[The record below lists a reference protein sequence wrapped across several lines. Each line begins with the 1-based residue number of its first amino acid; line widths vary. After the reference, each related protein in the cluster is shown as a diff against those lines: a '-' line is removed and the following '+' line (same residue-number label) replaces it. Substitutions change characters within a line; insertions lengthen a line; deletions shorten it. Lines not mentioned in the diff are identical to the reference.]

1 MGNIINIIS
10 MLKQMT
16 RELQELQLKEVEL
29 RRRLPGEEAQM
40 SQKRLEEEAQLKQ
53 LMPQAEV
60 RFNKLLEQSKAKA
73 VVELATIASY
83 TKLASQKANEEAP
96 RLLREEWT
104 QQQQLLA
111 DMMHVIDGVTAASE
125 ECPPR
130 LISLPWGDRLWS
142 PSDREKNSYRPQTSG
157 LAPGVLRIGELQQLG
172 TLPLE
177 ELQPRISI
185 PAFVPIRALSTDPAS
200 HTPGHIA
207 IFSNS
212 ADSRQAAVEAIQSIA
227 LRVISTF
234 PVKKVR
240 GVFIDPVGM
249 GNNFPFKSLPEIISG
264 PRTYTRSDD
273 VREQLRELTLKTE
286 QVIQKYLSTDYQ
298 TIEEYNSAKSFI
310 KEPYRY
316 LFVADFPTN
325 FDNTSW
331 EDLKSLL
338 INGAR
343 AGVYVVLHIDETL
356 EKPRNF
362 NYGIFNSSCTVLHPS
377 DRNYQRNQLFSMN
390 LPNNLACKVIL
401 DRPPANEQF
410 NQITEA
416 ITKATKE
423 VKTETIPF
431 TELYPPKMA
440 EWSFDSREEMRAP
453 IGITGA
459 TDYIEFWMGNN
470 EDGKVTSQGLLAG
483 KPGAGKSYT
492 LHAIITSLA
501 MRYSPD
507 ELEMYLLDFKEGVE
521 FQIYVDPER
530 SESANLDGELNETKA
545 LPHAK
550 VVSIESDREFG
561 LSVLKYIQRELED
574 RGSKF
579 RAAGVSSLK
588 DYRNRSQE
596 KMPRILVVIDEFQ
609 YMFQENDDIT
619 RQLNIIFDDI
629 TRRGRAFGVHLLIAS
644 QSPSVPNMS
653 GGIYSFIDL
662 RMAQQMDKKTA
673 ASVLAEGNIDAVDLL
688 EGPGEIIYN
697 SQQGKK
703 GYNTVGQ
710 IADMSA
716 TIRRN
721 ALLQIQSVAG
731 DKHYKRPEPLILF
744 NGTQATKLNRNRQ
757 LIQLSG
763 MSNWLPLRELNKQVI
778 QQADWS
784 LEETPGVAWLGEA
797 MRIGNHTQAIFRRR
811 PRSNML
817 LIGTSEETIFG
828 ILGGI
833 LISLVHCRQP
843 NTVQFRIMDLSQ
855 QDEEN
860 HQGKMLVSFR
870 DTFGKYFPVSI
881 GKRFPNP
888 EDKIQRAE
896 DILQQT
902 YAEFERRKKLRDDN
916 PNEMNLGQSLFFVC
930 AIGSLSRAQH
940 LRPIMGSRNEEPS
953 PDAKNLITL
962 LSQGPELGIHTILWL
977 ESMKTF
983 LKMTAE
989 NRSSLTHFDLRIGLT
1004 MPGDDSRSL
1013 FGETSAQNLP
1023 RLRAYFH
1030 DEAAAAGLEKFK
1042 PYAVPSVQEITGYGH
1057 RFKQRSL

>member
-1 MGNIINIIS
+1 MGNIVSIIS
-10 MLKQMT
+10 MLAKMKK
-16 RELQELQLKEVEL
+16 ELQELLLKESEL
-29 RRRLPGEEAQM
+29 KQQLPGKEALM
-40 SQKRLEEEAQLKQ
+40 SQKILEEEAQLRQ
-53 LMPQAEV
+53 LMPQEEI
-60 RFNKLLEQSKAKA
+60 RFNKLLEQSKEKA
-73 VVELATIASY
+73 VAELATIAAY
-83 TKLASQKANEEAP
+83 TKLARQKANDEAP
-96 RLLREEWT
+96 QLLREEWT

-111 DMMHVIDGVTAASE
+111 NIMSQIDGMATASADH
-125 ECPPR
+125 PPR
-130 LISLPWGDRLWS
+130 LISLPWSDRLWT
-142 PSDREKNSYRPQTSG
+142 PSGQEKNSYRPQTSG
-157 LAPGVLRIGELQQLG
+157 LAPGVLRVGELQQVG
-172 TLPLE
+172 TLRIKQ
-177 ELQPRISI
+177 LQSGANI
-185 PAFVPIRALSTDPAS
+185 PAFVPIRALSTNPS
-200 HTPGHIA
+200 NLTPGHIA

-212 ADSRQAAVEAIQSIA
+212 PDSRQAAVEAIQSMA
-227 LRVISTF
+227 LRIISTF

-240 GVFIDPVGM
+240 GIFIDPVGM

-264 PRTYTRSDD
+264 SRTYTRSDD

-298 TIEEYNSAKSFI
+298 TIEEYNGAKSFI

-362 NYGIFNSSCTVLHPS
+362 NYQILNSSCTVLRPG
-377 DRNYQRNQLFSMN
+377 DRSHQGNQLFSMN
-390 LPNNLACKVIL
+390 LPNSLACNLML

-431 TELYPPKMA
+431 TELYPA
-440 EWSFDSREEMRAP
+440 RGYEWSFDSHEEIRAP

-530 SESANLDGELNETKA
+530 SEVSNPDQQLNETNA

-550 VVSIESDREFG
+550 VISIESDREFG
-561 LSVLKYIQRELED
+561 LSVLKYIQRELEN

-579 RAAGVSSLK
+579 RNAGVSSLK
-588 DYRNRSQE
+588 DYRNRSKE

-609 YMFQENDDIT
+609 YMFQENDGIT
-619 RQLNIIFDDI
+619 GQLNTIFDDI

-653 GGIYSFIDL
+653 SAIYSFIDL

-716 TIRRN
+716 IIRRN
-721 ALLQIQSVAG
+721 ALLHIQSVAR

-757 LIQLSG
+757 LVQLSG
-763 MSNWLPLRELNKQVI
+763 MPNWLPLRELNKQVI
-778 QQADWS
+778 QEADWS

-817 LIGTSEETIFG
+817 LVGTSEETIFG
-828 ILGGI
+828 ILSGI
-833 LISLVHCRQP
+833 LMSLVHCYEPQKA
-843 NTVQFRIMDLSQ
+843 QFRIIDLSQ
-855 QDEEN
+855 QDEEKY
-860 HQGKMLVSFR
+860 QAQMLVAFR

-902 YAEFERRKKLRDDN
+902 YGEFERRKKLRDDN
-916 PNEMNLGQSLFFVC
+916 PDEMNLGQSLFFVC
-930 AIGSLSRAQH
+930 AVGGLSRAQN

-953 PDAKNLITL
+953 PDAKNLMTL

-983 LKMTAE
+983 LKMTAD

-1004 MPGDDSRSL
+1004 IPGDDSRL
-1013 FGETSAQNLP
+1013 LLGETSAQNLP

-1030 DEAAAAGLEKFK
+1030 DEAKVAGLEKFK
-1042 PYAVPSVQEITGYGH
+1042 PYAVPSVEEITEYGN
-1057 RFKQRSL
+1057 RFKQRS